1 MKEILARVAKV
12 AEADTNTCI
21 YGESGTGKELVARAI
36 HYSGPRAQRPL
47 IVLDC
52 AAIPEGLMESEMF
65 GHVRGAF
72 TSALS
77 DREGLFQLADGGTL
91 FLDEIAE
98 LSLPLQAKLLR
109 VIQCREFRKVGG
121 QTPIKV
127 DVRIIS
133 ATNKDLR
140 GLMGAGTFREDL
152 FYRLEVVPITLP
164 PLRDRKED
172 IPLLVNHF
180 IEKFNRN
187 NKKQI
192 RGVTSRTMG
201 AFLRHDWPGNIRELE
216 NCIERAAVMADGE
229 VLDPFDLTPI
239 LRSAEGSGTQGP
251 NGPSL
256 SSPRSLK
263 DVERD
268 LILKTLESVNG
279 NRTRAAGL
287 LGISLRGLHY
297 RLKSLKQEVG
307 AVVKKAQRA
316 DRAGNGRSN

>member
-1 MKEILARVAKV
+1 
-12 AEADTNTCI
+12 
-21 YGESGTGKELVARAI
+21 LVARAI

-297 RLKSLKQEVG
+297 RLKNLKQG
-307 AVVKKAQRA
+307 GTAAVTEKQSA
-316 DRAGNGRSN
+316 DRGGNGRANA